1 MSHPDVGNRSEFP
14 GKGLFCRMV
23 CGLFFPSRPNKIYI
37 TQISITMTLVKV
49 NNNGHKSLTS
59 FVDEF
64 FQGFPAGL
72 SREESYGFPPVNI
85 HETADAYHLELSAPG
100 RSKEDFKLS
109 VDNGQLTVGFE
120 KKEETKSEDYK
131 TIRKEFSFKSFK
143 RSFNL
148 DERIDSN
155 GIQAKY
161 ENGVLKLLLPKKE
174 QVKESTKQI
183 TIQ

>member
-1 MSHPDVGNRSEFP
+1 
-14 GKGLFCRMV
+14 
-23 CGLFFPSRPNKIYI
+23 
-37 TQISITMTLVKV
+37 MTLVKV

-72 SREESYGFPPVNI
+72 SREESFGFPPVNV
-85 HETADAYHLELSAPG
+85 HETAEAYHLELAAPG
-100 RSKEDFKLS
+100 RTKEDFKLT
-109 VDNGQLTVGFE
+109 VDNGQLVVSFE
-120 KKEETKSEDYK
+120 KKEETKTEDYK

-143 RSFNL
+143 RSFDL
-148 DERIDSN
+148 DDQVDAN

-174 QVKESTKQI
+174 QAKESAKQI
-183 TIQ
+183 SIQ